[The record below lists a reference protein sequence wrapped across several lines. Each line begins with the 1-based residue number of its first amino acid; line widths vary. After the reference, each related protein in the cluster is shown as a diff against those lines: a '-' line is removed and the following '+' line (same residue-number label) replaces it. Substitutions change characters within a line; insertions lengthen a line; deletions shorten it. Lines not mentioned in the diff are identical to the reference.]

1 MFSEI
6 LQLLGPN
13 AIFLTGTIIVLLNL
27 YLVFKGIPWVT
38 LLIGNIIFSVIM
50 NIIGL
55 ADYDLITVIV
65 TKIGEVL
72 VNIVKSIW
80 DAIF

>member
-1 MFSEI
+1 MFTEI
-6 LQLLGPN
+6 MQLLGPN
-13 AIFLTGTIIVLLNL
+13 AIFITGTIVVLLNL
-27 YLVFKGIPWVT
+27 YLVFKGTPWLT

-55 ADYDLITVIV
+55 AEYDLITVLV
-65 TKIGEVL
+65 TRIGEIL
-72 VNIVKSIW
+72 VNIIKSIW

>member
-1 MFSEI
+1 MFTE
-6 LQLLGPN
+6 LMQLLGPN
-13 AIFLTGTIIVLLNL
+13 VIFITGTIVVLLNL

-65 TKIGEVL
+65 TKIGEIL
-72 VNIVKSIW
+72 VNIIKSIW
-80 DAIF
+80 DTIF

>member
-1 MFSEI
+1 MFTEI
-6 LQLLGPN
+6 MQLLGPN
-13 AIFLTGTIIVLLNL
+13 AIFITGTIIVLLNL
-27 YLVFKGIPWVT
+27 YLVFKGIPWLT

-55 ADYDLITVIV
+55 ADYDLITVLV
-65 TKIGEVL
+65 TRIGEIL
-72 VNIVKSIW
+72 VNIIKSIW

>member
-1 MFSEI
+1 MFNEI
-6 LQLLGPN
+6 MQLLGPN
-13 AIFLTGTIIVLLNL
+13 AIFITGTIVVLLNL
-27 YLVFKGIPWVT
+27 YLVFKGIPWLT

-55 ADYDLITVIV
+55 ADYDLITVLV
-65 TKIGEVL
+65 TRIGEIL
-72 VNIVKSIW
+72 VNIIKSIW

>member
-1 MFSEI
+1 MFTEI
-6 LQLLGPN
+6 MQLIGPS
-13 AIFLTGTIIVLLNL
+13 AIFITGTIVVLLNL
-27 YLVFKGIPWVT
+27 YLVFKGTPWLT
-38 LLIGNIIFSVIM
+38 LLIGNFIFSVVM

-55 ADYDLITVIV
+55 AEYDLITVLA

>member
-38 LLIGNIIFSVIM
+38 LLIGNIILSVIM

-65 TKIGEVL
+65 TKIGEIL
-72 VNIVKSIW
+72 VNIIKSIW

>member
-1 MFSEI
+1 MFTE
-6 LQLLGPN
+6 LMQLLGPN
-13 AIFLTGTIIVLLNL
+13 VIFITGTIVVLLNL
-27 YLVFKGIPWVT
+27 YLVFKGTPWVT

-65 TKIGEVL
+65 TKIGEIL
-72 VNIVKSIW
+72 VNIIKSIW

>member
-1 MFSEI
+1 MLDEI
-6 LQLLGPN
+6 MQLLGPN
-13 AIFLTGTIIVLLNL
+13 AIFITGTIVVLLNL
-27 YLVFKGIPWVT
+27 YLVFKGTPWLT

-55 ADYDLITVIV
+55 ADYDLITVLV
-65 TKIGEVL
+65 TRIGEVL
-72 VNIVKSIW
+72 VNIIKSIW

>member
-1 MFSEI
+1 MFTEI
-6 LQLLGPN
+6 IQLLGPN
-13 AIFLTGTIIVLLNL
+13 AIFITGTIVVLLNL
-27 YLVFKGIPWVT
+27 YLVFKGTPWLT

-55 ADYDLITVIV
+55 AEYDLITVLV
-65 TKIGEVL
+65 TKIGEIL

-80 DAIF
+80 NAIF

>member
-1 MFSEI
+1 MFTDI
-6 LQLLGPN
+6 MNLLGSN
-13 AIFLTGTIIVLLNL
+13 AIFITGTIVVLLNL
-27 YLVFKGIPWVT
+27 YLVFKGTPWLT
-38 LLIGNIIFSVIM
+38 LLIGNVIFSVIM

-65 TKIGEVL
+65 TKIGEIL
-72 VNIVKSIW
+72 VDIIKSIW

>member
-1 MFSEI
+1 MFNEI
-6 LQLLGPN
+6 MQLLGPN
-13 AIFLTGTIIVLLNL
+13 AIFITGTIIVLLNL
-27 YLVFKGIPWVT
+27 YLVFKGIPWLT

-55 ADYDLITVIV
+55 ADYDLITVLV
-65 TKIGEVL
+65 TRIGEIL
-72 VNIVKSIW
+72 VNIIKSIW